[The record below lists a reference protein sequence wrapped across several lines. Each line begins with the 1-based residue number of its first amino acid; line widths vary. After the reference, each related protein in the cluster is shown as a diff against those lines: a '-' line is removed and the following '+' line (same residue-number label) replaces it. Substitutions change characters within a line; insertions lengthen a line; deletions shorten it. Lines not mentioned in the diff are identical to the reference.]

1 MALRME
7 PFVASP
13 TGSIGRRISS
23 LPRPSS
29 ASPHLAPAKPGF
41 EKDRVVQRHEPVLH
55 LQRAGVI
62 AVEALTLQLGA
73 EPRRH
78 VRHHR
83 DAAVAAGRVV
93 GERGHVLAGE
103 LDEIGAHGVPLL
115 RDAGEI
121 GGRVLDAGDVRQFVE
136 PRHGRHRHVDHR
148 ARRDIVD
155 DDGDADGVVDRLE
168 MPVKPLLAR
177 LVVIGRDDEQGIG
190 AGFFRMAGER
200 DRLGGVV
207 GAGAGDHRHAAAR
220 RVDAPF
226 HHLLV
231 LVMGQGRAFAG
242 RPDRH
247 EAVGAVLDLP
257 FDMGAEGLLV
267 DGAVLERRHQSGER
281 APQPPIASHDG
292 RSLR

>member
-103 LDEIGAHGVPLL
+103 LDEIRPHRLALL

-121 GGRVLDAGDVRQFVE
+121 RRRVLDAGDVRQFVE

-190 AGFFRMAGER
+190 AGFFR
-200 DRLGGVV
+200 V
-207 GAGAGDHRHAAAR
+207 AR
-220 RVDAPF
+220 RARPPRRCCWSRRRRSPAR
-226 HHLLV
+226 
-231 LVMGQGRAFAG
+231 GRAPRRRTIPPPSCARHGTGSGFRRSSRPARGRRCRSRSASRHGRG
-242 RPDRH
+242 RP
-247 EAVGAVLDLP
+247 P
-257 FDMGAEGLLV
+257 
-267 DGAVLERRHQSGER
+267 RRR
-281 APQPPIASHDG
+281 R
-292 RSLR
+292 RS